1 MKPNQLPEL
10 SAETIIGRLLYLLKL
25 PNHDFMV
32 RAKKRCG
39 LLLLGIRKE
48 VVEEMC
54 KEPEID
60 REEVMRAVKAR
71 AERERKEL
79 NREHRLRNGS

>member
-25 PNHDFMV
+25 PNNDFMV
-32 RAKKRCG
+32 RAKKKCG

-48 VVEEMC
+48 VVEELC
-54 KEPEID
+54 KEPEGD
-60 REEVMRAVKAR
+60 REAAIKAVRARV
-71 AERERKEL
+71 ERERREL
-79 NREHRLRNGS
+79 DREHRLRNGS

>member
-1 MKPNQLPEL
+1 MKPNQLPEI

-25 PNHDFMV
+25 PNNDFMV

-48 VVEEMC
+48 VVEELC

-60 REEVMRAVKAR
+60 REEVMREVRAR
-71 AERERKEL
+71 AERERREL
-79 NREHRLRNGS
+79 DRE

>member
-1 MKPNQLPEL
+1 MKPNKLPEL

-25 PNHDFMV
+25 PNNDFMV
-32 RAKKRCG
+32 RARKRCG

-48 VVEEMC
+48 MVEELC
-54 KEPEID
+54 KEPEGD
-60 REEVMRAVKAR
+60 REAAIRAFKAR

-79 NREHRLRNGS
+79 DREHRLRTGS